1 MIRWVPQSFTAR
13 AASLVLAL
21 TMTLA
26 ASPLSAQT
34 RDRRPPTTPTNLRVT
49 ATSSYSVALAWSP
62 SSDNSGSFSYRIH
75 SSNGQ
80 EVTVGQASTSFT
92 WNSGLLAGYRY
103 SFYVYAVDAAGN
115 RSSNSNTVSATLPAD
130 RTAPTAPVLSVT
142 GVAPTRVSLAWTAS
156 IDDGPYVYYQVYV
169 NGSAYLYV
177 PGNTSA
183 DVTGLDAILLGL
195 LQIHVDLGL
204 RYGGLQLHVDLVDAV
219 DGAQHRLDL
228 LRLGSQ
234 DLEVGAE
241 EPHDDGLALPPDHLG
256 DALGQVGLDVGEQP
270 GIASD
275 HLGDLLSGLVV
286 VDLGIDADPV
296 LAEVH
301 SRGLLAQKRLADVGA
316 EVPHARDLPQ
326 LLAARDD
333 DAALLREGGPR
344 LGQPVHQEV
353 LLLELREQLLAQL
366 RDHRDAGD
374 GKRSQRHVGG
384 EGPADGGRDRKSV
397 V

>member
-75 SSNGQ
+75 ASNGQ
-80 EVTVGQASTSFT
+80 EVTVAQASTSFT

-130 RTAPTAPVLSVT
+130 RTAPTAPVLFVT

-183 DVTGLDAILLGL
+183 DVTGLAPSTRYVFTVVAGDTWGNPSPLSNAVTVTTPAGDPNDTTPPTAPTNLWANDGGCGEVWLFWTQSTDNVDPQSEIRYDVYINGTLEPTATMFGSGQTIFYVTADGHYTFEVVAVDAAGNASAPAITSA
-195 LQIHVDLGL
+195 
-204 RYGGLQLHVDLVDAV
+204 DLVLCDF
-219 DGAQHRLDL
+219 
-228 LRLGSQ
+228 
-234 DLEVGAE
+234 
-241 EPHDDGLALPPDHLG
+241 
-256 DALGQVGLDVGEQP
+256 
-270 GIASD
+270 
-275 HLGDLLSGLVV
+275 
-286 VDLGIDADPV
+286 
-296 LAEVH
+296 
-301 SRGLLAQKRLADVGA
+301 
-316 EVPHARDLPQ
+316 
-326 LLAARDD
+326 
-333 DAALLREGGPR
+333 
-344 LGQPVHQEV
+344 
-353 LLLELREQLLAQL
+353 
-366 RDHRDAGD
+366 
-374 GKRSQRHVGG
+374 
-384 EGPADGGRDRKSV
+384 
-397 V
+397 